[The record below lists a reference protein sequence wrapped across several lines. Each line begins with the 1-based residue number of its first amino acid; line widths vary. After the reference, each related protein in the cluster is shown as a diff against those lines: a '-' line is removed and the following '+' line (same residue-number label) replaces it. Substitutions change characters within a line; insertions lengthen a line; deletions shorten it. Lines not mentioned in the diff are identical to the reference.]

1 MYLDDLVSQA
11 HAAIAN
17 AVHDKQYRAIPAI
30 ISGYTTAAVHMSM
43 AASTL
48 AVVPGHTI
56 QAGSYYGISPTKLV
70 KALPDMEGVKVP
82 DLTICIRP
90 VLNIEE
96 DIDHENIESLILAMP
111 VAIDRMYL
119 NLIRASSEKTSAV
132 DLKHSSSWTYAL
144 KGMGVRI
151 DAIHMDAIR
160 DNVSIVRHD
169 YWDLSCR
176 SMGEQEVI
184 LIDNKYQGLAGSCSF
199 SPVTPDPVRSSG
211 LSYRLNDGKLE
222 LSFSMKASV
231 MICEPK
237 AFTVVEI

>member
-17 AVHDKQYRAIPAI
+17 AVNDKQYRAIPAI
-30 ISGYTTAAVHMSM
+30 MSGYMTAAAHLSM

-56 QAGSYYGISPTKLV
+56 RAGSYYGMKLV

-82 DLTICIRP
+82 DITICVRP

-96 DIDHENIESLILAMP
+96 DIDHEKIESIILAMP

-119 NLIRASSEKTSAV
+119 NLIRASAEKASAV
-132 DLKHSSSWTYAL
+132 DLKCSSSWTYAL
-144 KGMGVRI
+144 KGMGVR
-151 DAIHMDAIR
+151 MDAIS

-169 YWDLSCR
+169 YSDLSCR
-176 SMGEQEVI
+176 SMGEREVI
-184 LIDNKYQGLAGSCSF
+184 LIDNKYPGLAGSCSF
-199 SPVTPDPVRSSG
+199 SPVTPDPLRSSG
-211 LSYRLNDGKLE
+211 LSYRLHDGKLE
-222 LSFSMKASV
+222 LAFSMKASV
-231 MICEPK
+231 MIREPK
-237 AFTVVEI
+237 AFTIVEI